1 MLDDEL
7 RGSLAESRLR
17 DLDEDLIGR
26 ITEGSRRLD
35 VSPGAVRDIGSVMFD
50 LVLQGLVRVF
60 VIAPDGRE
68 ATLRYCRRGSLM
80 GTSTMFSLLPTVA
93 GQKALVLSRILVMR
107 PAIVRSLAETDPQV
121 ALALLRETSDRTQA
135 YITMAGG
142 QALSS
147 LRQRIAAH
155 LLEMASAPGAGGPEL
170 MVAGEQQQIA
180 DAVGTVREVV
190 VRILRDF
197 REAGLVRTTRRGTI
211 ITDPVGLEAETW
223 WHDL

>member
-7 RGSLAESRLR
+7 RGSLARTRLR
-17 DLDEDLIGR
+17 DLDADLLAQMV
-26 ITEGSRRLD
+26 EGSRRLD
-35 VSPGAVRDIGSVMFD
+35 VSPGTVRDIGTVMFD
-50 LVLQGLVRVF
+50 LVLRGLVRVF

-80 GTSTMFSLLPTVA
+80 GTATIFSPLPSVA
-93 GQKALVLSRILVMR
+93 GQKALAPSRILVMR
-107 PAIVRSLAETDPQV
+107 PAIVRSLAETDPRV
-121 ALALLRETSDRTQA
+121 ALALLHETSDRTQA

-155 LLEMASAPGAGGPEL
+155 LLEMANVPDAGGPEL
-170 MVAGEQQQIA
+170 IVAGEQQQIA

-197 REAGLVRTTRRGTI
+197 REAGLVRTTRHGTI

-223 WHDL
+223 WHTL

>member
-7 RGSLAESRLR
+7 RNSLAESRLR
-17 DLDEDLIGR
+17 DLDEDLILRMTG
-26 ITEGSRRLD
+26 GARRVD
-35 VSPGAVRDIGSVMFD
+35 VLPGATRDIGSVMFD
-50 LVLQGLVRVF
+50 LVLRGLVRVF

-80 GTSTMFSLLPTVA
+80 GTSTMFSPLPTVA
-93 GQKALVLSRILVMR
+93 GQKALVPSRILVMR
-107 PAIVRSLAETDPQV
+107 PAIVRSLAETDLRV

-155 LLEMASAPGAGGPEL
+155 LLEMANVPEAGGPEL
-170 MVAGEQQQIA
+170 IVAGEQQQIA

-197 REAGLVRTTRRGTI
+197 REAGLVRTTRHGTV
-211 ITDPVGLEAETW
+211 ITDAVGLEAETW

>member
-7 RGSLAESRLR
+7 RSSLAESSLR
-17 DLDEDLIGR
+17 DLDEDLIAR
-26 ITEGSRRLD
+26 MTDGSRRLD
-35 VSPGAVRDIGSVMFD
+35 VLPGTVRDTSILRFD
-50 LVLQGLVRVF
+50 LVLRGLVRIF

-80 GTSTMFSLLPTVA
+80 GTPTIFSPLPTVA
-93 GQKALVLSRILVMR
+93 AQKVLVPSRILAMR
-107 PAIVRSLAETDPQV
+107 PAIVRSLAEADVRV
-121 ALALLRETSDRTQA
+121 ALALLHETSDRTQA
-135 YITMAGG
+135 YIVMAGG
-142 QALSS
+142 QALST

-155 LLEMASAPGAGGPEL
+155 LLEMANIPEDVGHEL
-170 MVAGEQQQIA
+170 IVAGEQQQIA

-197 REAGLVRTTRRGTI
+197 REAGLVRTTRHGTI
-211 ITDPVGLEAETW
+211 ITDPVALEAETW

>member
-26 ITEGSRRLD
+26 ITEGARRLD
-35 VSPGAVRDIGSVMFD
+35 VWPGAVRDIGSVMFD

-80 GTSTMFSLLPTVA
+80 GTSTMFSPLPTVA
-93 GQKALVLSRILVMR
+93 GQKALVPSRILVMR
-107 PAIVRSLAETDPQV
+107 PAIVRSLAEADPRV

-155 LLEMASAPGAGGPEL
+155 LLEMGNAPEAGGPEL
-170 MVAGEQQQIA
+170 IVAGEQQQIA

>member
-7 RGSLAESRLR
+7 RGALAESRLR
-17 DLDEDLIGR
+17 GLDEDLIAR
-26 ITEGSRRLD
+26 MTEGARRLD
-35 VSPGAVRDIGSVMFD
+35 LAPGAVRDIGSEGFD
-50 LVLQGLVRVF
+50 LVLRGLVRIF

-80 GTSTMFSLLPTVA
+80 GTPTIFSPVPTVA
-93 GQKALVLSRILVMR
+93 GQKALVPSRTLLMR
-107 PAIVRSLAETDPQV
+107 PAIVRALAETDVRV
-121 ALALLRETSDRTQA
+121 ALALLHETSDRTQA

-142 QALSS
+142 QVLSS

-155 LLEMASAPGAGGPEL
+155 LLEMANVPEAGGPEL
-170 MVAGEQQQIA
+170 VVAGEQQQIA
-180 DAVGTVREVV
+180 DAVGSVREVV
-190 VRILRDF
+190 VRILHDF
-197 REAGLVRTTRRGTI
+197 REAGLVRTGRHGTI

>member
-7 RGSLAESRLR
+7 RGSLAKSRLR
-17 DLDEDLIGR
+17 DLDDDLLER
-26 ITEGSRRLD
+26 MTEGSRRLE
-35 VSPGAVRDIGSVMFD
+35 VAPGAVRDIGSVMFD
-50 LVLQGLVRVF
+50 LVLRGLVRVF

-80 GTSTMFSLLPTVA
+80 GTPTIFSPLPSVA
-93 GQKALVLSRILVMR
+93 GQKALVPSRILVMR
-107 PAIVRSLAETDPQV
+107 PAIVRSLAETDPRV
-121 ALALLRETSDRTQA
+121 ALALLHETSDRTQA

-142 QALSS
+142 QVLSS

-155 LLEMASAPGAGGPEL
+155 LLEMANAPAAGGSEL
-170 MVAGEQQQIA
+170 IVPGEQQQIA

-197 REAGLVRTTRRGTI
+197 REAGFVRTTRHGTI
-211 ITDPVGLEAETW
+211 IADPVGLEAETW

>member
-17 DLDEDLIGR
+17 DLDEDVIR
-26 ITEGSRRLD
+26 RMTEGSRRLD
-35 VSPGAVRDIGSVMFD
+35 VLPGTVRDIGSVMFD
-50 LVLQGLVRVF
+50 LVLRGLVWVF

-80 GTSTMFSLLPTVA
+80 GTSTMFSDLPTVA
-93 GQKALVLSRILVMR
+93 GQKALVPSRILVMR
-107 PAIVRSLAETDPQV
+107 PSIVRSLAETDAQV
-121 ALALLRETSDRTQA
+121 ALALLHETSDRTQA

-155 LLEMASAPGAGGPEL
+155 LLEMANVPEAGRPEL
-170 MVAGEQQQIA
+170 IVSGEQQQIA

-190 VRILRDF
+190 VRILREF
-197 REAGLVRTTRRGTI
+197 REAGLVRTSRHGTI

>member
-7 RGSLAESRLR
+7 RGGLAESGLR
-17 DLDEDLIGR
+17 DLDEALVAR
-26 ITEGSRRLD
+26 MTEGARRLD
-35 VSPGAVRDIGSVMFD
+35 VLPGATRDIGSVMFD
-50 LVLQGLVRVF
+50 LVLRGLVRVF

-80 GTSTMFSLLPTVA
+80 GTSTMFSPLPTVA
-93 GQKALVLSRILVMR
+93 GQKALVPSRILVMR
-107 PAIVRSLAETDPQV
+107 PAIVRSLAETDLRV

-155 LLEMASAPGAGGPEL
+155 LLEMANVPEAGGPEL
-170 MVAGEQQQIA
+170 IVAGEQQQIA

-197 REAGLVRTTRRGTI
+197 REAGLVRTTRHGTV

>member
-7 RGSLAESRLR
+7 RDSLAESRLR
-17 DLDEDLIGR
+17 DLDVDLLER

-35 VSPGAVRDIGSVMFD
+35 VEPGAVRDIGSVMFD
-50 LVLQGLVRVF
+50 LVLRGLVRLF

-80 GTSTMFSLLPTVA
+80 GTPTIFSPLPSVV
-93 GQKALVLSRILVMR
+93 GQKALVPSRILVMR
-107 PAIVRSLAETDPQV
+107 PAIVQSLAETDARV
-121 ALALLRETSDRTQA
+121 ALALLHETSDRTQA

-142 QALSS
+142 EVLSS

-155 LLEMASAPGAGGPEL
+155 LLEMANVPEAGGPEL
-170 MVAGEQQQIA
+170 IVAGEQQQIA

-197 REAGLVRTTRRGTI
+197 REAGLVRTTRHGTI
-211 ITDPVGLEAETW
+211 IADAVGLEAETW
-223 WHDL
+223 WRSL

>member
-1 MLDDEL
+1 MLDNEI
-7 RGSLAESRLR
+7 RGALAESRIR
-17 DLDEDLIGR
+17 DLDAGLLAR

-35 VSPGAVRDIGSVMFD
+35 VLPGTVRDIGSVMFD
-50 LVLQGLVRVF
+50 LVLRGLVRVF

-80 GTSTMFSLLPTVA
+80 GTPTIFSPLPSVA
-93 GQKALVLSRILVMR
+93 GQKALVPSRILVMR
-107 PAIVRSLAETDPQV
+107 PEIVRSLAETDARV
-121 ALALLRETSDRTQA
+121 ALALLHETSDRTQA
-135 YITMAGG
+135 YIQMAGG

-155 LLEMASAPGAGGPEL
+155 LLEMANVPEDGGTEL
-170 MVAGEQQQIA
+170 MVAGEQQRIA

-190 VRILRDF
+190 VRILRDL
-197 REAGLVRTTRRGTI
+197 REAGLVRTTRHGTI
-211 ITDPVGLEAETW
+211 IADPVGLEAETW

>member
-7 RGSLAESRLR
+7 RDGLAESRLR
-17 DLDEDLIGR
+17 DLDVDLLER

-35 VSPGAVRDIGSVMFD
+35 VEPGAVRDIGSVMFD
-50 LVLQGLVRVF
+50 LVLRGLVRLL

-80 GTSTMFSLLPTVA
+80 GTPTIFSPLPSVV
-93 GQKALVLSRILVMR
+93 GQKALVPSRILVMR
-107 PAIVRSLAETDPQV
+107 PAIVRSLAETDARV
-121 ALALLRETSDRTQA
+121 ALALLHETSDRTQA

-142 QALSS
+142 QVLSS

-155 LLEMASAPGAGGPEL
+155 LLEMANVPEAGGPEL
-170 MVAGEQQQIA
+170 IVAGEQQQIA

-197 REAGLVRTTRRGTI
+197 REAGLVRTTRHGTI
-211 ITDPVGLEAETW
+211 IADAVGLESETW
-223 WHDL
+223 WRSL

>member
-7 RGSLAESRLR
+7 CGSLAESRLR
-17 DLDEDLIGR
+17 GLDADLLGR

-35 VSPGAVRDIGSVMFD
+35 VAAGAVREIGSGMFD
-50 LVLQGLVRVF
+50 LVLRGLVRAF

-80 GTSTMFSLLPTVA
+80 GTATIFSPLPSVA
-93 GQKALVLSRILVMR
+93 GQKALVPSRILVMR
-107 PAIVRSLAETDPQV
+107 PAIVRSLAETDVRV
-121 ALALLRETSDRTQA
+121 ALALLHETSDLTQA

-142 QALSS
+142 QVLSS

-155 LLEMASAPGAGGPEL
+155 LLEMANVPDAGGPEL
-170 MVAGEQQQIA
+170 IVAGEQQQIA

-197 REAGLVRTTRRGTI
+197 REAGLVRTTRHGTI

-223 WHDL
+223 WHTL

>member
-7 RGSLAESRLR
+7 RGSLAQSALR
-17 DLDEDLIGR
+17 DLDADILAR
-26 ITEGSRRLD
+26 ITEGARRLD
-35 VSPGAVRDIGSVMFD
+35 VAPGAVRDIGSVMFD
-50 LVLQGLVRVF
+50 LVLHGLMRVF

-80 GTSTMFSLLPTVA
+80 GTSTIFSPVPTVA
-93 GQKALVLSRILVMR
+93 GQKALVPSRILVMR
-107 PAIVRSLAETDPQV
+107 PAIVRSLAETDARV

-142 QALSS
+142 QVLSS

-155 LLEMASAPGAGGPEL
+155 LLEMANVPDAGGSEL
-170 MVAGEQQQIA
+170 VVAGEQQRIA

-190 VRILRDF
+190 VRVLRDF
-197 REAGLVRTTRRGTI
+197 REAGLVRTTRHGTI
-211 ITDPVGLEAETW
+211 IADAVGLEAETW
-223 WHDL
+223 WRDL

>member
-7 RGSLAESRLR
+7 GGSLAESRLR
-17 DLDEDLIGR
+17 DLDADLLAR
-26 ITEGSRRLD
+26 ITEGSRPLD
-35 VSPGAVRDIGSVMFD
+35 VTPGAVREIGSVMFD
-50 LVLQGLVRVF
+50 LVLRGLVRVF

-80 GTSTMFSLLPTVA
+80 GTATIFSPVPSVA
-93 GQKALVLSRILVMR
+93 GQKALVPSRILVMR
-107 PAIVRSLAETDPQV
+107 PAIVRSLAETDARV

-142 QALSS
+142 QVLSS

-155 LLEMASAPGAGGPEL
+155 LLEMANVPDAGGPEL
-170 MVAGEQQQIA
+170 IVAGGQQQIA

-197 REAGLVRTTRRGTI
+197 REAGLVRTTRHGTI
-211 ITDPVGLEAETW
+211 IADPIGLEAETW
-223 WHDL
+223 WHNL